1 MSRDALPIR
10 RQLPGAKPRANAA
23 MTPAELVPLLWRE
36 GRRRMLPL
44 TLIFAAIALL
54 ALVAGILLPKK
65 YSASTTIL
73 AQDTDIIQPLLEG
86 RAVATGVADRAGIAR
101 QVLFSRK
108 VMQDVLRTG
117 GWMADNPTPV
127 QQERLIENVQD
138 RIKLSSP
145 RRNLVQIDYTDND
158 PERTFLVTQRLGEL
172 LISETLAAKE
182 RESRDAYQ
190 FIDSQVQGYYRKL
203 NGAEQKLQDYRSRNP
218 DA

>member
-1 MSRDALPIR
+1 MSRDVVLPIR
-10 RQLPGAKPRANAA
+10 RQLPGAKPRTGPGPA

-145 RRNLVQIDYTDND
+145 RPNLVQIDYTDND
-158 PERTFLVTQRLGEL
+158 PERTFHVTQRLGEL
-172 LISETLAAKE
+172 LISETLATGT
-182 RESRDAYQ
+182 RRW
-190 FIDSQVQGYYRKL
+190 GRCRTCRH
-203 NGAEQKLQDYRSRNP
+203 RSGCFRP
-218 DA
+218 SCRPRRGHAGVS